1 MSDYIL
7 AGVILLAFVGVMLF
21 ISYKGYKKS
30 SKVKKA
36 RAAISG
42 RLGATM
48 NGTLKHTE
56 GLPLA
61 PGVMVDVYYGPQKIV
76 FKKDGQEISIAREK
90 VTGIDVTTG
99 KNIKAQQM
107 AGAVTGKYV
116 IGGTTGAIIGSL
128 AATTT
133 YLVIS
138 YTSEGE
144 NKFIILDTAA
154 SGTFAL
160 KVQKDYAQTST
171 ARASS
176 IEL

>member
-1 MSDYIL
+1 MSDSII
-7 AGVILLAFVGVMLF
+7 AAVILLAFAAIMGF
-21 ISYKGYKKS
+21 ISYRGFKKS

-36 RAAISG
+36 RAAVST

-48 NGTLKHTE
+48 NGILKHTE

-61 PGVMVDVYYGPQKIV
+61 PGVMVDVYYGPEKIV
-76 FKKDGQEISIAREK
+76 FKKDQQEITISRDKI
-90 VTGIDVTTG
+90 TGIDVTTG

-107 AGAVTGKYV
+107 AGAATGKY
-116 IGGTTGAIIGSL
+116 ILGGTTGAIIGSL

-138 YTSEGE
+138 YTSEG
-144 NKFIILDTAA
+144 KSKYVILDTAM
-154 SGTFAL
+154 SGTFAT
-160 KVQKDYAQTST
+160 KVQKDFAKTST
-171 ARASS
+171 AKATS